1 MNEAID
7 QLKSAI
13 KAILPRSQIVLVG
26 SFYYNEQTSSSD
38 YDLLVLSTFPVRK
51 SKQQAIVTRM
61 ADAKIEY
68 DIHFIP
74 KLFVCLNWKL
84 VAGRDLDTGRDIR
97 LRMTTRVRSTIRSTR
112 IRMAYYYYLTQQYN
126 KAVIEL
132 LRVRL
137 LPYAESDVDLFSYAG
152 KQQLLERLRRQFDE
166 DEYQLYKSALNN
178 RSNTGGQ
185 KIDTRLLI
193 EKINQ
198 VFQGFKD
205 DLFQLQHNLQYY
217 AYSLKRG
224 SLNPLV
230 NYNKAITAALFHF
243 ANGELDESAR
253 QLSKLTK
260 VTQLDEQLKE
270 YALLSVLT
278 IEN

>member
-1 MNEAID
+1 
-7 QLKSAI
+7 
-13 KAILPRSQIVLVG
+13 
-26 SFYYNEQTSSSD
+26 
-38 YDLLVLSTFPVRK
+38 
-51 SKQQAIVTRM
+51 
-61 ADAKIEY
+61 
-68 DIHFIP
+68 
-74 KLFVCLNWKL
+74 
-84 VAGRDLDTGRDIR
+84 
-97 LRMTTRVRSTIRSTR
+97 
-112 IRMAYYYYLTQQYN
+112 MAYYYYLTQQYN

-166 DEYQLYKSALNN
+166 DEYQLYKSALSN

-205 DLFQLQHNLQYY
+205 DLFQLQNNLQYY